1 MASNLE
7 DTFEGDQR
15 NAITLAAKEQFKP
28 LIQKSQYVGEVYSI
42 SYETALVQ
50 IHDFNRRD
58 VGGIPS
64 LSFLI
69 ATRINPEEPT
79 DYKTEDASIILLRV
93 MDAAPL
99 PNAFEAERVRVESA
113 QRASGED
120 IHWDSPDLMDAS
132 THQLLSYAGVK
143 CKVVGTFFLD
153 RDPSNEAS
161 ESLVLRFGSD
171 LSNYYPNRGL
181 KVYKP
186 NGHALSCIVNYR
198 DPERDLPPI
207 CIRDKLRKLELC
219 QGGMENMSN
228 SY

>member
-69 ATRINPEEPT
+69 ATRINSFAC
-79 DYKTEDASIILLRV
+79 YGCRS
-93 MDAAPL
+93 
-99 PNAFEAERVRVESA
+99 S
-113 QRASGED
+113 S
-120 IHWDSPDLMDAS
+120 
-132 THQLLSYAGVK
+132 
-143 CKVVGTFFLD
+143 
-153 RDPSNEAS
+153 
-161 ESLVLRFGSD
+161 
-171 LSNYYPNRGL
+171 
-181 KVYKP
+181 
-186 NGHALSCIVNYR
+186 
-198 DPERDLPPI
+198 
-207 CIRDKLRKLELC
+207 
-219 QGGMENMSN
+219 
-228 SY
+228 